1 MSVPIDP
8 ELAMKVTLA
17 TVTPDLGVAV
27 ALMVTVAS
35 TPNVELFAGLVT
47 LTVIDAGVGVGVG
60 VATGL
65 GEGDGLGDG
74 CGAASTFK
82 N

>member
-1 MSVPIDP
+1 MSVLITVEPA
-8 ELAMKVTLA
+8 LKVTLA
-17 TVTPDLGVAV
+17 TVVPDLGVAL

>member
-1 MSVPIDP
+1 MSVPIDA

-17 TVTPDLGVAV
+17 IVPPDFCAV
-27 ALMVTVAS
+27 ALIVTVAS
-35 TPNVELFAGLVT
+35 TPKVELFAGLVT
-47 LTVIDAGVGVGVG
+47 LTVIVAGVGVGVG